1 MLNLKAKLTR
11 AKPSA
16 VASTGSLTTATTAAN
31 SGASSSPV
39 AASKTRTK
47 TRPDAATLTLSFL
60 KETPPDLVL
69 ELLVPYL
76 LDQLLKRASYLRQR
90 RTEIEERQQELHRRQ
105 QDVSGLT
112 SGQAGETSS
121 HPLTEVEVV
130 RVAADPTQ
138 SEGDA

>member
-11 AKPSA
+11 TKPSA
-16 VASTGSLTTATTAAN
+16 VPSTGSLTTAAS
-31 SGASSSPV
+31 SGASSSPG
-39 AASKTRTK
+39 AAAKTRTK

-76 LDQLLKRASYLRQR
+76 LDQLLKRAGDLRQR

-112 SGQAGETSS
+112 TGQTGEATS
-121 HPLTEVEVV
+121 HPLSEVEVV
-130 RVAADPTQ
+130 RVAAVPMQ
-138 SEGDA
+138 SEWDA